1 MESGTAMKAL
11 ITGHEGFVGRHFTTH
26 LRERGYDITG
36 IDLKSGQDCRDYFR
50 TCEEQF
56 DLVVH
61 LAAIVGGRQMIEGQP
76 LTVATDLS
84 IDSEMFNW
92 ALRTR
97 QRRIVYYSSSA
108 AYPKQYQKGDGT
120 EQHLREDMI
129 DLEDIRTP
137 DETYGW
143 AKLSGEMLAGYLNRA
158 GIPTH
163 ILRPMSGYGTDQ
175 DLTYP
180 FPSLI
185 EKTRQRMDPF
195 EIWGNGQQVRDW
207 VHIDD
212 VIRCTMAVVDAD
224 YRQPVNIGW
233 GIPVPF
239 LTLAGMMFDIAGW
252 RPSEILTR
260 PDMPSGCQYRC
271 GDPARM
277 MSIYRPNVILE
288 EGITRAL
295 NGIL

>member
-1 MESGTAMKAL
+1 MKAL
-11 ITGHEGFVGRHFTTH
+11 ITGDEGFVGRHFKKH
-26 LRERGYDITG
+26 LQQRGYEIVG
-36 IDLKSGQDCRDYFR
+36 IDLKSGHDCRDYFR
-50 TCEEQF
+50 SCDERF

-97 QRRIVYYSSSA
+97 QHRIVYYSSSA

-120 EQHLREDMI
+120 EQHLHEDMI
-129 DLEDIRTP
+129 DLENIKTP

-163 ILRPMSGYGTDQ
+163 IMRPMSGYGTDQ

-180 FPSLI
+180 FPSFI
-185 EKTRQRMDPF
+185 EKTRHRMNPF
-195 EIWGNGQQVRDW
+195 EIWGDGGQVRDW

-212 VIRCTMAVVDAD
+212 VIGCTMAVIEAD

-233 GIPVPF
+233 GIPVSF
-239 LTLAGMMFDIAGW
+239 LTLADTVFNIAGW
-252 RPSEILTR
+252 RPDKIKTR
-260 PDMPSGCQYRC
+260 PDMPSGVQYRC
-271 GDPARM
+271 CDPTRM
-277 MSIYRPNVILE
+277 MSIYQPKITLE

-295 NGIL
+295 NGIV